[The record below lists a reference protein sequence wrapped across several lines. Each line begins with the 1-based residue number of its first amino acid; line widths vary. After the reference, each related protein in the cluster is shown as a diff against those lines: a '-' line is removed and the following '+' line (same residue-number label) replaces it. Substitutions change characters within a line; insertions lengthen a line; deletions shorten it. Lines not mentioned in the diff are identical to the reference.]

1 MSDSSDELDP
11 SSKKRRREILGLK
24 LMVYTAVVLLGG
36 GFFYHY
42 QALQSAQDEFHQEI
56 QKTQAQVDLLMKDRA
71 GGYGNPLEQTL
82 IGMKG
87 AISSLDQ
94 ESQETHELAERIKI
108 ETDAFLEAF
117 KAEHRNR

>member
-1 MSDSSDELDP
+1 MSDSSDKLDP
-11 SSKKRRREILGLK
+11 SAKKRKREILGLK

-42 QALQSAQDEFHQEI
+42 QALQSAQDDFHQEI

-87 AISSLDQ
+87 AISRLDQ
-94 ESQETHELAERIKI
+94 ESQDAQALAERIKN
-108 ETDAFLEAF
+108 ESDEFLEAF
-117 KAEHRNR
+117 KAENRNR

>member
-11 SSKKRRREILGLK
+11 SAKKRRREILGLK
-24 LMVYTAVVLLGG
+24 FMVYTAVVLLGG

-94 ESQETHELAERIKI
+94 ESRETQELAERIKI